1 MASWHCAETL
11 DEFWQK
17 QSGGKTKTDKN
28 EVELETVVWNYKVE
42 STLCETHTEKL
53 KALFDRLQEV
63 ASKIRELGHFWGVQ

>member
-1 MASWHCAETL
+1 MALWHCAETL

-17 QSGGKTKTDKN
+17 QSGGETKTDKN

-42 STLCETHTEKL
+42 STLCETHTKKL

-63 ASKIRELGHFWGVQ
+63 ASKIRELGHCRGVQ

>member
-1 MASWHCAETL
+1 MASWHCAGTL

-17 QSGGKTKTDKN
+17 QSGGEIKTDKS
-28 EVELETVVWNYKVE
+28 EVELKTVVWKYKVE
-42 STLCETHTEKL
+42 SHTEKL